1 MKLIKYGFGIFIV
14 CLIVISVATRRGPE
28 EQKTPE
34 PEVPFDQMTP
44 AQHLAK
50 AKSIMQVE
58 DPSKLS
64 RDQLDEA
71 TRHFSAIPDTAPEAA
86 EAMAFQKQ
94 SLEAAKEKY
103 LEKVRQ
109 KYTNDLEA
117 SLREQGLEI
126 VVTELGDQLILANDL
141 FKDEANRVQFLATIR
156 NMRGLQGLCDAG
168 FRRVAIGGSGVFAET
183 HIYSLG
189 CRSSK
194 KKVDKGK

>member
-1 MKLIKYGFGIFIV
+1 MKLIKYGFGAFIL
-14 CLIVISVATRRGPE
+14 CLIVISVATRQGPE
-28 EQKTPE
+28 DQKKPE
-34 PEVPFDQMTP
+34 PEVPFDRMTP

-50 AKSIMQVE
+50 GKSIMQVE
-58 DPSKLS
+58 DPLKLS
-64 RDQLDEA
+64 KDQLDEA

-103 LEKVRQ
+103 LEKVRR

-117 SLREQGLEI
+117 SLREQGFDI

-156 NMRGLQGLCDAG
+156 KIRDSQGLCDAG
-168 FRRVAIGGSGVFAET
+168 FRRVAIGGSGVFAGT

-189 CRSSK
+189 CK
-194 KKVDKGK
+194 PPKKGK